1 MIQLFA
7 LVVLSVPVALCSG
20 IVVQTAP
27 KSAFVSEGHRNLN
40 LLCEIPGSQ
49 PIDFCIVK
57 VPGVAAPF
65 AASERLPA
73 PVQGV
78 TYFGRGWSKG
88 SCGVTL
94 AEIEKKYEGTFECVL
109 SVAGQTHKGSID
121 IAFKVAPEPPVI
133 EVSSNVDDS
142 NGEFDFGKPLVA
154 KCAARNGWPAAK
166 LSWNLDGKPVA
177 VTELGAAFTEV
188 VNQRA
193 TVEQFY
199 RKPIAVEDNRK
210 RLVCRAEHE
219 LYPNGFMEV
228 ALPIKLRRTN
238 SDANLIQKDASKDI
252 EVKPSA
258 PALIVSSDVQTSEG
272 SFKVGSNLV
281 VECVSRD
288 GKPAASF
295 LWFLD
300 DQLIYEGL
308 STPFLTQSSRG
319 TISTQQVL
327 QRVVK
332 ASDNG
337 KTLICKARHPGGT
350 SETRLKLETYG

>member
-1 MIQLFA
+1 MIKLLA
-7 LVVLSVPVALCSG
+7 SLLLLVPFALCSG

-27 KSAFVSEGHRNLN
+27 KFAFVPEGHQNLN
-40 LLCEIPGSQ
+40 LLCEIPGSN

-65 AASERLPA
+65 AASERLPT

-94 AEIEKKYEGTFECVL
+94 AKVEPKNEGTFECVL
-109 SVAGQTHKGSID
+109 SVAGQTYKGTID

-142 NGEFDFGKPLVA
+142 NGEFDYGKPLIA
-154 KCAARNGWPAAK
+154 KCASRNGWPAAK
-166 LSWNLDGKPVA
+166 LSWYLDGKPV
-177 VTELGAAFTEV
+177 VNELGAAFTEV
-188 VNQRA
+188 VDKKA

-199 RKPIAVEDNRK
+199 RKAVAVEDNRK
-210 RLVCRAEHE
+210 KLVCRAEHE
-219 LYPNGFMEV
+219 SYPNGFMEA
-228 ALPIKLRRTN
+228 ALPVKLRKSN
-238 SDANLIQKDASKDI
+238 NNANLIQKDVSKDV

-258 PALIVSSDVQTSEG
+258 PKLLVSSDVPTNDG
-272 SFKVGSNLV
+272 SFRVGSTMV
-281 VECVSRD
+281 VECVARD
-288 GKPAASF
+288 GKPAATF

-300 DQLIYEGL
+300 DQLVYEGL
-308 STPFLTQSSRG
+308 STPFLTQNSRG
-319 TISTQQVL
+319 AFTTQQVL

-337 KTLICKARHPGGT
+337 KTLVCKARHPSGT
-350 SETRLKLETYG
+350 SETRLTLKTYS

>member
-1 MIQLFA
+1 MIKLFA
-7 LVVLSVPVALCSG
+7 SLVLLVPFVLCG
-20 IVVQTAP
+20 EIVVQTAP
-27 KSAFVSEGHRNLN
+27 KFAFVQEGHRNLN
-40 LLCEIPGSQ
+40 LLCEIPGSN

-65 AASERLPA
+65 AASERLPT

-94 AEIEKKYEGTFECVL
+94 AEVQAKNEGTFECIL
-109 SVAGQTHKGSID
+109 SVAGQTYKGTID
-121 IAFKVAPEPPVI
+121 IASKAAPEPPVI

-142 NGEFDFGKPLVA
+142 NGEFDYGKPLIA
-154 KCAARNGWPAAK
+154 KCASRKGWPAAK
-166 LSWNLDGKPVA
+166 LSWYMDGKPV
-177 VTELGAAFTEV
+177 TNELGAAFTEV
-188 VNQRA
+188 VNNRA

-199 RKPIAVEDNRK
+199 RKAVAVEDNRK
-210 RLVCRAEHE
+210 QLVCRAEHE

-228 ALPIKLRRTN
+228 ALPIKLRKTN
-238 SDANLIQKDASKDI
+238 NNENLIQKDASKDTK
-252 EVKPSA
+252 VKPSA
-258 PALIVSSDVQTSEG
+258 PQLLISSDVATNAG
-272 SFKVGSNLV
+272 AFKEGSNLV
-281 VECVSRD
+281 VECVARD
-288 GKPAASF
+288 GKPAATF

-300 DQLIYEGL
+300 DQLVYEGL

-319 TISTQQVL
+319 AVTTQQML

-337 KTLICKARHPGGT
+337 KTLICKARHPSGT
-350 SETRLKLETYG
+350 SETRLKLKTYR